1 MYLKF
6 QFKEMEINKFL
17 ILMSNKETLKFKIL
31 LPILINLMIYLIL
44 ILKPIIKI
52 FKDSIL
58 KIMLLI

>member
-17 ILMSNKETLKFKIL
+17 ILMFNKETLKFKIL
-31 LPILINLMIYLIL
+31 LPILMHLMIYLIL

-52 FKDSIL
+52 FKDLIL

>member
-44 ILKPIIKI
+44 IFKPIIKI
-52 FKDSIL
+52 FKDLIL